1 MVPER
6 KKQNFK
12 TLWIWCT
19 FFFFVRNLYL
29 RVLACSEKTVDVHS
43 LLLSISPHPSHG
55 LDREEGG
62 G

>member
-12 TLWIWCT
+12 TLLIWCT